1 MGHRINTVLLKKIAS
16 AIKELRELNN
26 LTQGDVYYDTGIH
39 IGRIEA
45 YRVNLTISTLNELCI
60 YFEISLADFF
70 ERLEDK

>member
-1 MGHRINTVLLKKIAS
+1 MGHRINIVLLKKIAS
-16 AIKELRELNN
+16 ALKELRELNN

>member
-1 MGHRINTVLLKKIAS
+1 
-16 AIKELRELNN
+16 LRELNN